1 MDPAILERLMI
12 DDALGGL
19 PPDVSALLAAFTAA
33 RPADEAELSQWRK
46 ITNLASRAAEPLTP
60 EKYSLPAFPRRRIL
74 AFQVRR
80 FALAGAAMAACLLL
94 GFYLNAWM
102 TPSSQP
108 PAPIVGSPIAIVASP
123 APLLGVHNFWS
134 SQRLLATA
142 LSQPATSAP
151 GTRWLPLPGQP
162 KIGGVQ

>member
-33 RPADEAELSQWRK
+33 RPPDEAELSQWRK
-46 ITNLASRAAEPLTP
+46 ITNLARQVAEPEPAEQL
-60 EKYSLPAFPRRRIL
+60 SLPAFPRRRVV

-80 FALAGAAMAACLLL
+80 FALAGAAMAACVLL
-94 GFYLNAWM
+94 GFHLNAWM
-102 TPSSQP
+102 TPPSLSPSSVAQTSVAVV
-108 PAPIVGSPIAIVASP
+108 APP